1 MSLYQTFVSVSKKY
15 AITKIVAGRKMF
27 TSGCSHKFQGK
38 VNFQTFVIVTKK
50 YATTKIV
57 AKI

>member
-1 MSLYQTFVSVSKKY
+1 MVGNPSTPNTNQPYKNCDYLKL
-15 AITKIVAGRKMF
+15 F
-27 TSGCSHKFQGK
+27 TCGSSHKFQGK
-38 VNFQTFVIVTKK
+38 VKFETFVSVTKK